1 MTLFELPKVELSG
14 PVRQSADG
22 KVAVLDLLVAL
33 EIQNPEQMLRELSL
47 EFPEYVRGLSQH
59 TFESTEATPV
69 LPLAGILKL
78 LMVLETPKATQAR
91 RWMASTLAK
100 VLEGSVQL
108 AADIV
113 ERNPDPEARRWLTAR
128 IDNAENR
135 KAFMSK
141 VLEHG
146 GNGTIF
152 QQVSSL
158 SNLSVLG
165 MNSGA
170 FRAYRGVNN
179 TRDGMTRVELARM
192 TYLESLSSAALTA
205 ARTRGNT
212 EILET
217 HRKLADWERKLW
229 RHALGHPQEP
239 LSTLELSTPRFVPAL
254 ELAQASD

>member
-1 MTLFELPKVELSG
+1 MPLFELPKVELSG

-33 EIQNPEQMLRELSL
+33 EVENPEQMLRELSL

-59 TFESTEATPV
+59 VFERAKATPV

-78 LMVLETPKATQAR
+78 LMVLENPKATQAR

-113 ERNPDPEARRWLTAR
+113 ERNPDPKARHWLITR

-135 KAFMSK
+135 KTFMSK

-146 GNGTIF
+146 GNGAIF

-170 FRAYRGVNN
+170 FRTNRGVKN

-192 TYLESLSSAALTA
+192 TYLEGLSSATLTA
-205 ARTRGNT
+205 ARARGNT
-212 EILET
+212 EILEL
-217 HRKLADWERKLW
+217 HRKVTDWERKLW
-229 RHALGHPQEP
+229 RHALGDPQEP
-239 LSTLELSTPRFVPAL
+239 LSTLERKKRQPHSGLL
-254 ELAQASD
+254 HHSD

>member
-1 MTLFELPKVELSG
+1 MTYFELPKVELAG
-14 PVRQSADG
+14 PVRQSPEG
-22 KVAVLDLLVAL
+22 KVAVLDLLSAL
-33 EIQNPEQMLRELSL
+33 EVQNPEQMLREITL

-59 TFESTEATPV
+59 VFESAAPTPV

-100 VLEGSVQL
+100 VLEGDVHL

-113 ERNPDPEARRWLTAR
+113 DRNPDPEARRWLTAR

-146 GNGTIF
+146 GNGAIF

-170 FRAYRGVNN
+170 FRVYRGVNN
-179 TRDGMTRVELARM
+179 TRDGMTRTELARM
-192 TYLESLSSAALTA
+192 TYLEQISSSALSA
-205 ARTRGNT
+205 ARARGNIQ
-212 EILET
+212 ILDL
-217 HRKLADWERKLW
+217 HRKVADWERKLW

-239 LSTLELSTPRFVPAL
+239 LSTLELDQVRFVPAP
-254 ELAQASD
+254 ELAHASD

>member
-1 MTLFELPKVELSG
+1 MPFFELPKVELSG

-22 KVAVLDLLVAL
+22 KVAVLDLLAAL
-33 EIQNPEQMLRELSL
+33 EVQNPTQALQDLTL
-47 EFPEYVRGLSQH
+47 EFPEYLRGITKHS
-59 TFESTEATPV
+59 FEGAESIPV
-69 LPLAGILKL
+69 LPMAGILKL

-91 RWMASTLAK
+91 RWMASTLSK
-100 VLEGSVQL
+100 VLEGNVQL

-146 GNGTIF
+146 GHGAIF
-152 QQVSSL
+152 QQVSSQ

-192 TYLESLSSAALTA
+192 TYLEGLSSAALSA
-205 ARTRGNT
+205 ARARGNT
-212 EILET
+212 EILEL
-217 HRKLADWERKLW
+217 HRKVADWERKLW

-239 LSTLELSTPRFVPAL
+239 LSTLELEKPRFQPL
-254 ELAQASD
+254 ELAHASD